1 MNSPPSS
8 KPIAQDNLQRRAVRG
23 GIATVIAQGMKL
35 ALNAISIVVLARLLT
50 PEDYGL
56 FGMVVAVTGF
66 LEIFRSLGLLEA
78 IVKEPEL
85 DDTQLTALWVIT
97 ATMGLALAAITLAL
111 APLLAWFYNDP
122 RVLPITLAL
131 APTFAIAGIS
141 IQHNA
146 LLRREMR
153 FKAVLGIEVLF
164 IGASVGVS
172 IACAFLGFGYWS
184 LVAGT
189 LAAETVSTIALWS
202 VHRWRPRRPANFAT
216 AGPMLRFGLH
226 IQAATILAVVPIK
239 LDNILVGRF
248 WGSAALGF
256 YSRAFNL
263 VFLPLDQL
271 VVSTNLLAIPTLS
284 RLRDDPARFRAYYLK
299 ALSLVT
305 HFSMPASMFLIVMS
319 EEIIAL
325 ILGDKWQAATP
336 IFRILSI
343 ASFAI
348 PVGESHKWINV
359 ALGRGQKMLRISAFI
374 SVAFVSAML
383 VGLRWGPVGIA
394 GSITVSYWLVLLPI
408 LAYALHGSPIDFPS
422 TLKTLIRPALTSV
435 CVGLALLAYKA
446 YLVDSLDS
454 AWQIL
459 ALAVALGI
467 LTATIAASAMAGE
480 INPLRHMRSSI
491 RALRI

>member
-1 MNSPPSS
+1 MSPPPSTEP
-8 KPIAQDNLQRRAVRG
+8 KAQDNLHRRAVRG
-23 GIATVIAQGMKL
+23 GVATVIAQGVKL

-78 IVKEPEL
+78 IVKEPDL
-85 DDTQLTALWVIT
+85 DDTQLTALWIIT
-97 ATMGLALAAITLAL
+97 AAAGIGLAALTLAL
-111 APLLAWFYNDP
+111 APVLAWFYNDP
-122 RVLPITLAL
+122 RLLPIAIAL
-131 APTFAIAGIS
+131 APTFVVAGIS

-153 FKAVLGIEVLF
+153 FKAVLGVEVLF

-172 IACAFLGFGYWS
+172 ILFASLGFGYWS

-189 LAAETVSTIALWS
+189 IAAETVSTVALW
-202 VHRWRPRRPANFAT
+202 VAHKWRPRRPANFAT
-216 AGPMLRFGLH
+216 AGSMLRFGLH
-226 IQAATILAVVPIK
+226 VQAATILAVVPIK

-248 WGSAALGF
+248 WGGAALGL

-271 VVSTNLLAIPTLS
+271 VVSTNLLAVPTLS
-284 RLRDDPARFRAYYLK
+284 RLRGDPTRFRAYYLK

-343 ASFAI
+343 VSLAI
-348 PVGESHKWINV
+348 PIGESHKWVNV
-359 ALGRGQKMLRISAFI
+359 ALGRGHKMLRISAFI

-383 VGLRWGPVGIA
+383 IGMQWGPVGIA
-394 GSITVSYWLVLLPI
+394 GSITISYWLVLLPI
-408 LAYALHGSPIDFPS
+408 LAYALHGSPVDFPS
-422 TLKTLIRPALTSV
+422 MLRTLIRPFLTAIS
-435 CVGLALLAYKA
+435 VGLALLAYKI
-446 YLVDSLDS
+446 YLIDSL
-454 AWQIL
+454 ALWQIL
-459 ALAVALGI
+459 ILAIALSVMTAAVA
-467 LTATIAASAMAGE
+467 TSAMAGE
-480 INPLRHMRSSI
+480 INPIRHLRSSI
-491 RALRI
+491 RALRT